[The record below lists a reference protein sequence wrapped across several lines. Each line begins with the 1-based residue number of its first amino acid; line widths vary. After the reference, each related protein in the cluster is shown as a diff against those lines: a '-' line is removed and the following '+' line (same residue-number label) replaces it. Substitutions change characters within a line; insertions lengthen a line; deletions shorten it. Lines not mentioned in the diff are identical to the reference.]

1 MTANKTTSFDPPFSS
16 ALLSPYLDGEASARL
31 AMQVVFAL
39 APGNVPAN
47 EAEFKLFA
55 KVVNVIASQPKD
67 GKSRVAYSL
76 EAWSHARLL
85 SKECCYG
92 QSRLFPDVVFLAGY
106 ELRPI
111 KTFDEVIRFG
121 LAGKLFRQV
130 SNSYPVFIVNTPGIE
145 SPVAALVISYVTDLA
160 QPLNPAYW
168 WVGSILNLSVGAE
181 PVDLT
186 QLGDE
191 VVLMANAQYRPY

>member
-1 MTANKTTSFDPPFSS
+1 MTKTTSFDPPFSS
-16 ALLSPYLDGEASARL
+16 ALLSPYLDCEASARL

-39 APGNVPAN
+39 APSKVPAN

-55 KVVNVIASQPKD
+55 NMVNVIASQPID
-67 GKSRVAYSL
+67 GQSQVAYSL

-85 SKECCYG
+85 SKECCYA
-92 QSRLFPDVVFLAGY
+92 QTRMFPDVVFLAGY

-111 KTFDEVIRFG
+111 KTFDELVRFG
-121 LAGKLFRQV
+121 LAGKLFRHV
-130 SNSYPVFIVNTPGIE
+130 LNCYPVFIVNSPGLVC
-145 SPVAALVISYVTDLA
+145 PVAALVISYISDLA
-160 QPLNPAYW
+160 QPSNPMYW
-168 WVGSILNLSVGAE
+168 CLGPIVKLSVGSE
-181 PVDLT
+181 PVDLA